1 MQVTHTP
8 PKVRRG
14 ERGNAMLEGAL
25 VAGALFAIL
34 FAIIDFSVAIL
45 IKNTVQDA
53 VREGVRYAITGQTI
67 AGAGGQD
74 NSIRQIVEQNS
85 LGFLSANNAAMITIN
100 YFNPTTLQAVSGV
113 NSNAAGNIVQV
124 GVSGFSWLWMA
135 PFGRSAAPLMIAAAS
150 ADIVEPSPGGVPPA
164 R

>member
-1 MQVTHTP
+1 MLGTHAKRARTA
-8 PKVRRG
+8 
-14 ERGNAMLEGAL
+14 ERGNVILEGAF
-25 VAGALFAIL
+25 VAGALFMIL

-45 IKNTVQDA
+45 IKNTVQDS

-67 AGAGGQD
+67 SGAGGQD

-85 LGFLSANNAAMITIN
+85 LGFLNAHNANLISVN
-100 YFNPTTLQAVSGV
+100 YYNPATLQLVTGV

-124 GVSGFSWLWMA
+124 GVSGFSWAWMA
-135 PFGRSAAPLMIAAAS
+135 PYGRNAAPLQIAAAS
-150 ADIVEPSPGGVPPA
+150 ADIVEPTASGVPPA